1 MILYSSNIT
10 NFIDDVYNNK
20 IIQILENSKKNE
32 LYKGTTNSEKL
43 SWQNSLKYMADI
55 VIKSNIPKDCSVV
68 LEYNLPMTSSRI
80 DFMLLGYD
88 SNHTK
93 RVLIFELKQWSKA
106 NRINDSEMLIETF
119 VGNGL
124 KKVVHPSYQ
133 AWSYMT
139 LLDDFNK
146 CIQENGIILDACS
159 VLHNYITDKN
169 DPLLDDKFSDLINT
183 VPLFTKND
191 ENKLITFIKERIYYG
206 DNQAIIYE
214 IDNSQLMPS
223 KSLQNNVDKLLKG
236 NKEFKLIDNQMIIYD
251 QILSTIK
258 KEQKYVIVV
267 EGGPGTGKSVIA
279 INLLANLTKQGRLC
293 QYVSRNTA
301 PRVIYSAKLKGTL
314 NKTSIDNLFKTSG
327 AYTEIEKDIFDVLIV
342 DEAHCLTEKSGLFN
356 NYGVNQIKEIINSS
370 NCSIFFIDENQKVHL
385 NDIGTK
391 KEIKKWA
398 SDLGANVIE
407 FYLESQFRC
416 SGSDN
421 YLKFID
427 YLLGL
432 NDNYNGKINYDI
444 NICESPHELEKII
457 KNKNINSNSRI
468 IAGYCWNW
476 DKKEIDNTNYHDIK
490 IDDYGISWNLGAKQ
504 TFAIDNSINEA
515 GCVHSV
521 QGLEFDYVGVIIGKD
536 LYYEDGKIR
545 TNFQNHA
552 SSDPSFKG
560 IKKIYKEDKERAN
573 QISDV
578 IIKNTY
584 RVLLTRGIKGCYVYC
599 VDPSLNQY
607 LKEQIRLYKKTNN

>member
-10 NFIDDVYNNK
+10 NFIDDVYDNK
-20 IIQILENSKKNE
+20 IIQILENNKKNE

-43 SWQNSLKYMADI
+43 SWENSLKYMADI

-93 RVLIFELKQWSKA
+93 RAIIFELKQWSKV
-106 NRINDSEMLIETF
+106 NRIDDSEMLIETF

-139 LLDDFNK
+139 LLADFNK

-159 VLHNYITDKN
+159 ILHNYIIDKN

-191 ENKLITFIKERIYYG
+191 EPKLIAFIKERIYYG

-214 IDNSQLMPS
+214 IDNSHLMPS
-223 KSLQNNVDKLLKG
+223 KSLQNNIDKLLKG

-251 QILSTIK
+251 QILSAIK
-258 KEQKYVIVV
+258 REQKNVIIV

-279 INLLANLTKQGRLC
+279 INLLANLTKQGKLC

-356 NYGVNQIKEIINSS
+356 NYGENQIKEIINSS
-370 NCSIFFIDENQKVHL
+370 KCSVFFIDENQKVHL

-398 SDLGANVIE
+398 SDLDANVIE

-432 NDNYNGKINYDI
+432 NDSYNSNINYDI

-457 KNKNINSNSRI
+457 KNKNINYNSRI

-490 IDDYGISWNLGAKQ
+490 IDDYGISWNLGSKQ

-536 LYYEDGKIR
+536 LYYEDGIIR

-599 VDPSLNQY
+599 VDPALNQY
-607 LKEQIRLYKKTNN
+607 LKKQIQLYKK

>member
-10 NFIDDVYNNK
+10 NFIDDVYDNK
-20 IIQILENSKKNE
+20 IIQILENNKKNE

-43 SWQNSLKYMADI
+43 SWENSLKYMADI

-93 RVLIFELKQWSKA
+93 RAIIFELKQWSKV
-106 NRINDSEMLIETF
+106 NRIDDSEMLIETF

-139 LLDDFNK
+139 LLADFNK

-159 VLHNYITDKN
+159 ILHNYIIDKN

-191 ENKLITFIKERIYYG
+191 ELKLIAFIKERIYYG

-214 IDNSQLMPS
+214 IDNSHLMPS
-223 KSLQNNVDKLLKG
+223 KSLQNNIDKLLKG

-251 QILSTIK
+251 QILSAIK
-258 KEQKYVIVV
+258 REQKNVIIV

-279 INLLANLTKQGRLC
+279 INLLANLTKQGKLC

-356 NYGVNQIKEIINSS
+356 NYGENQIKEIINSS
-370 NCSIFFIDENQKVHL
+370 KCSVFFIDENQKVHL

-398 SDLGANVIE
+398 SDLDANVIE

-432 NDNYNGKINYDI
+432 NDSYNSNINYDI

-457 KNKNINSNSRI
+457 KNKNINYNSRI

-490 IDDYGISWNLGAKQ
+490 IDDYGISWNLGSKQ

-599 VDPSLNQY
+599 VDPALNQY
-607 LKEQIRLYKKTNN
+607 LKKQIQLYKK

>member
-10 NFIDDVYNNK
+10 NFIDDVYDNK
-20 IIQILENSKKNE
+20 IIQILENNKKNE

-43 SWQNSLKYMADI
+43 SWENSLKYMADI

-93 RVLIFELKQWSKA
+93 RAIIFELKQWSKV
-106 NRINDSEMLIETF
+106 NRIDDSEMLIETF

-139 LLDDFNK
+139 LLADFNK
-146 CIQENGIILDACS
+146 RIQENSIILDACS
-159 VLHNYITDKN
+159 ILHNYIIDKN

-191 ENKLITFIKERIYYG
+191 EPKLIAFIKERIYYG

-214 IDNSQLMPS
+214 IDNSHLIPS
-223 KSLQNNVDKLLKG
+223 KSLQNNIDKLLKG

-251 QILSTIK
+251 QILSAIK
-258 KEQKYVIVV
+258 REQKNVIIV

-279 INLLANLTKQGRLC
+279 INLLANLTKQGKLC

-356 NYGVNQIKEIINSS
+356 NYGENQIKEIINSS
-370 NCSIFFIDENQKVHL
+370 KCSVFFIDENQKVHL

-398 SDLGANVIE
+398 SDLDANVIE

-432 NDNYNGKINYDI
+432 NDSYNSNINYDI

-457 KNKNINSNSRI
+457 KNKNINYNSRI

-490 IDDYGISWNLGAKQ
+490 IDDYGISWNLGSKQ

-599 VDPSLNQY
+599 VDPALNQY
-607 LKEQIRLYKKTNN
+607 LKKQIQLYKK

>member
-20 IIQILENSKKNE
+20 IIQILMNSKKNE

-43 SWQNSLKYMADI
+43 SWENSLKYMADVLI
-55 VIKSNIPKDCSVV
+55 MSNIPKDCSVA

-80 DFMLLGYD
+80 DFMLFGYD

-93 RVLIFELKQWSKA
+93 RALIFELKQWSKV
-106 NRINDSEMLIETF
+106 NRIHDSEILIETF

-139 LLDDFNK
+139 LLADFNK
-146 CIQENGIILDACS
+146 CIQENGIILESCS
-159 VLHNYITDKN
+159 VLHNYVLDKK
-169 DPLLDDKFSDLINT
+169 DPLLDDKFSDLINS
-183 VPLFTKND
+183 VPLFFKNE
-191 ENKLITFIKERIYYG
+191 ENKLITFIKEKFCFG
-206 DNQAIIYE
+206 DNQDIIQE
-214 IDNSQLMPS
+214 IDNSQLIPS
-223 KSLQNNVDKLLKG
+223 KSLQNNIDKLLKG

-258 KEQKYVIVV
+258 KDIKNVIIV
-267 EGGPGTGKSVIA
+267 EGGPGTGKSIIA
-279 INLLANLTKQGRLC
+279 INLLVNLIKQGKLC

-314 NKTSIDNLFKTSG
+314 NKTSIDNLFKTSS

-356 NYGVNQIKEIINSS
+356 NYGENQIKEIINSS
-370 NCSIFFIDENQKVHL
+370 KCSIFFIDENQKVHL

-398 SDLGANVIE
+398 NNLNANVIE

-416 SGSDN
+416 NGSDN
-421 YLKFID
+421 YLKFVD

-432 NDNYNGKINYDI
+432 KDNYKGKINYDI
-444 NICESPHELEKII
+444 NICKNPQELEKII
-457 KNKNINSNSRI
+457 KNKNINFNSRI

-476 DKKEIDNTNYHDIK
+476 DKNEINNTDYHDIK
-490 IDDYGISWNLGAKQ
+490 IDDYGISWNLGSKQ

-515 GCVHSV
+515 GCIHSV

-536 LYYEDGKIR
+536 LYYEDGRIR
-545 TNFQNHA
+545 TNFYNHA

-560 IKKIYKEDKERAN
+560 IKKIYKEDKEGAN
-573 QISDV
+573 QISDI

-584 RVLLTRGIKGCYVYC
+584 RVLLTRGTKGCYVYC
-599 VDPSLNQY
+599 VDKNLNQY
-607 LKEQIRLYKKTNN
+607 FKEQIELYK